1 MMLETGLLV
10 GTIVFLIGQFS
21 CVMYK
26 LGKLE
31 ARIEDLRRIVLN
43 HSVCGEE
50 GDDGGQAS

>member
-1 MMLETGLLV
+1 MLETGLLV

-26 LGKLE
+26 LGKVE
-31 ARIEDLRRIVLN
+31 ARIEVLN
-43 HSVCGEE
+43 GGDCGKE